1 MAAAE
6 KALEEGVS
14 AEEEPDVDEGE
25 LIAAPEEEL
34 A

>member
-6 KALEEGVS
+6 KALEEGVG
-14 AEEEPDVDEGE
+14 AEQEPDVDEGG
-25 LIAAPEEEL
+25 LVAAPEAEM